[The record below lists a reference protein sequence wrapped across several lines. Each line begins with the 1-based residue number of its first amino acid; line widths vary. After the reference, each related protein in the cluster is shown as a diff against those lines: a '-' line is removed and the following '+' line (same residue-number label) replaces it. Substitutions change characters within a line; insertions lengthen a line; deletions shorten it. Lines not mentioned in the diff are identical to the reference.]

1 MVINHGKLSGEFLS
15 MTESDVLQLG
25 INSMEVAVMI
35 AMPLLGV
42 TLVLGLIVSVFQ
54 AATQINEMTL
64 SFIPKLIGLVL
75 SIVFFGPWIL
85 DVIVVYTKELIMNIP
100 HMT

>member
-1 MVINHGKLSGEFLS
+1 